1 MSLKIQNVTEQEKIM
16 EEKVKIKDIINCIET
31 VAPLYWQED
40 YDNAGLIIGNRD
52 SDCTGVLICFDVF
65 ADTVNDALQKNC
77 NLIISHHPF
86 IYNAFKQ
93 LCYGSDIEKILRMAV
108 KNDIAIYAAHTN
120 MDNALTGVSH
130 ILAEKLGLQNISPLD
145 NSRYPAD
152 TGYMGGGAIGELQE
166 CIKAEDYLIEVKK
179 KLNLPVLRCIGNT
192 QKEIKRVGVC
202 GGSGSFL
209 IGNAIDRNC
218 DMFLTADLKYHDF
231 LSYENEIILA
241 DIGHFES
248 EIFIKQRFF
257 DIISKKMCNFA
268 PLYISEELNRIKFL

>member
-1 MSLKIQNVTEQEKIM
+1 M
-16 EEKVKIKDIINCIET
+16 
-31 VAPLYWQED
+31 
-40 YDNAGLIIGNRD
+40 
-52 SDCTGVLICFDVF
+52 
-65 ADTVNDALQKNC
+65 
-77 NLIISHHPF
+77 
-86 IYNAFKQ
+86 
-93 LCYGSDIEKILRMAV
+93 
-108 KNDIAIYAAHTN
+108 
-120 MDNALTGVSH
+120 
-130 ILAEKLGLQNISPLD
+130 
-145 NSRYPAD
+145 
-152 TGYMGGGAIGELQE
+152 
-166 CIKAEDYLIEVKK
+166 
-179 KLNLPVLRCIGNT
+179 LRCIGNT

-209 IGNAIDRNC
+209 IRNAIDRNC